1 MAFFTVFKPFS
12 TFSFHFFHFI
22 FLHASQSLSWRRAC
36 LRTCARIPRALGSCA
51 VSSLIPCAC
60 RRWLQILQRN
70 LLHLARIKTS
80 RDTSMQS
87 LKSEHLLIQNLLDIL
102 SSPFKKT
109 TRKLEWSVST
119 QKTRMSSNEGSN
131 TNFQLA
137 SLASAHRK
145 KDTVMV

>member
-12 TFSFHFFHFI
+12 TFSFHFI
-22 FLHASQSLSWRRAC
+22 FLHASQSLSWRRPC
-36 LRTCARIPRALGSCA
+36 FRTCARIPRALGSCA

-87 LKSEHLLIQNLLDIL
+87 LKSEHLLIQILLDIL